1 MQITRF
7 RIARSS
13 GLHPIRANYLVN
25 TEVALNA
32 DSPEIS
38 LTVIKFSY
46 ARYRN
51 IYDIYAGEVHWRGS
65 WREEQNDEGGR
76 EKERRGGN
84 GVKTARWVILPT
96 CSYSYQ
102 HMALLITSNY
112 NTCKQCIL
120 RYANLVS
127 PLLVLMHSAEVGKLG
142 TSFGCELNV
151 VYSIVYDRGYCVLL
165 ACRNIAKTANET
177 NEPRPLVLGH
187 FGQRDALFSP
197 KFA

>member
-1 MQITRF
+1 MRITRF
-7 RIARSS
+7 RIVRSS

-25 TEVALNA
+25 TKVALNA

-46 ARYRN
+46 ACYRN
-51 IYDIYAGEVHWRGS
+51 IYDIYTGEVHWRGR
-65 WREEQNDEGGR
+65 WREE
-76 EKERRGGN
+76 ERRGRN

-127 PLLVLMHSAEVGKLG
+127 PLLVLMHSAEVGKL
-142 TSFGCELNV
+142 E
-151 VYSIVYDRGYCVLL
+151 YIVWARIECCVLYRL
-165 ACRNIAKTANET
+165 WPKVLRFACVSQYHKNSEQTT
-177 NEPRPLVLGH
+177 TGVG
-187 FGQRDALFSP
+187 FGTFRSGTLFLS
-197 KFA
+197 KFV